1 MLGSILKAVRPHQ
14 WVKNLFVAAPLL
26 FAKRIGDLP
35 SDLRAA
41 GAFMAFC
48 LLSSAVYLLN
58 DLVDL
63 EKDRAHPIKRNRPI
77 ASGAL
82 KPEVARVLA
91 ALFAVGALVGALAL
105 GWSFAVTAAGYLALN
120 VAYSLRLK
128 RIAFVDVA
136 CISLGF
142 LLRVLAGAFAI
153 GVPASR
159 WLLVCTLLLSSLLGF
174 GKRAHELRIGG
185 ESGHKHREV
194 LGDYDPDVL
203 RVLLVVLGV
212 ATTAAYAIYTRTQHT
227 NELFGGG
234 HLVFTV
240 PFAAFGVY
248 RFIRIVN
255 RTDKADSPTD
265 SMLHDPAFV
274 VNLILYA
281 ATVVAIVIYAP

>member
-1 MLGSILKAVRPHQ
+1 MLRSILKAVRPHQ

-26 FAKRIGDLP
+26 FAKRIGDVP
-35 SDLRAA
+35 TDLRAA
-41 GAFMAFC
+41 GAFAAFC

-105 GWSFAVTAAGYLALN
+105 GWSFAVTAAGYLLLN

-174 GKRAHELRIGG
+174 GKRAHELRISG
-185 ESGHKHREV
+185 EGGHKHREV

-255 RTDKADSPTD
+255 RTDRAESPTD
-265 SMLHDPAFV
+265 SMLHDPPFV
-274 VNLILYA
+274 VNLVLYA
-281 ATVVAIVIYAP
+281 AVVVAIVIYAP